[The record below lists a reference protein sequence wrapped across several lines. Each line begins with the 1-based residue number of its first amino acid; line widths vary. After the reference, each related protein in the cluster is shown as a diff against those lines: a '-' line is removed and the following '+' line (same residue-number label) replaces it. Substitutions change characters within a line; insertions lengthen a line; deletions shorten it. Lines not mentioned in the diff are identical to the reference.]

1 MASVHD
7 SIPHIIRTANDPRQ
21 TGLYN
26 ATLSH
31 IEQVNS
37 KIRLL
42 RLSLSKDGVGNP
54 VLGGTNSRYPITFLC
69 YRQSAPFK
77 GAGFHD
83 SLSISLHTYI
93 SPKCSLTQRQ

>member
-1 MASVHD
+1 MSSACPGALESKLTLNSALIHSFRMKKLTQRGVANVVKAIRLTKPLLPGSFRRMASVHD
-7 SIPHIIRTANDPRQ
+7 SIPHTIRTANDPRQ

-42 RLSLSKDGVGNP
+42 RLSLSK
-54 VLGGTNSRYPITFLC
+54 
-69 YRQSAPFK
+69 
-77 GAGFHD
+77 
-83 SLSISLHTYI
+83 
-93 SPKCSLTQRQ
+93 